1 MDSSEPIE
9 LEPVGGAR
17 NLLAELE
24 SALAGE
30 LDAAQLYRSLVPS
43 RDVFLNLLS
52 FKVCIY
58 WNVIENLSGHY
69 HTKIRRMLS
78 NI

>member
-17 NLLAELE
+17 NLLADVE

-30 LDAAQLYRSLVPS
+30 MDAAQLYRSLVPS
-43 RDVFLNLLS
+43 RDVFLNMLS
-52 FKVCIY
+52 FKVCLY
-58 WNVIENLSGHY
+58 VCV
-69 HTKIRRMLS
+69 
-78 NI
+78 